1 MPEAAESIDMA
12 KTIAVT
18 GKGGTGKT
26 VVAALIIRHL
36 KQQGEGPILAIDAD
50 PDANLATVLGVK
62 VPKTIGDVREE
73 TLKEIRA
80 LPAGMSKQ
88 AYIEAGLHEV
98 IVETEAV
105 DFLAMG
111 RSEGPGCYC
120 YINNL
125 LRKFSEDVEPS
136 YKWVVLDNEA
146 GMEHISRRTTSRVH
160 SLLMIVS
167 DNPLSI
173 DCAERVNRLVRELKS
188 KVKNK
193 YVVVNGTR
201 HGLSDRSRQR
211 LQNLGLELAGEIAWD
226 PAVDECVLNGTSF
239 YELNG
244 TPAVLQIAEVMK
256 NIV

>member
-1 MPEAAESIDMA
+1 MA

-26 VVAALIIRHL
+26 IVAALIIRHL
-36 KQQGEGPILAIDAD
+36 KRQGDGPILAIDAD
-50 PDANLATVLGVK
+50 PDANLATVLGIE

-73 TLKEIRA
+73 TLKEIRS

-98 IVETEAV
+98 IVETDAV
-105 DFLAMG
+105 DFVAMG

-125 LRKFSEDVEPS
+125 LRKFSEDVERS

-160 SLLMIVS
+160 SLLMVVN

-173 DCAERVNRLVRELKS
+173 DCAERVNTLVHDLKS
-188 KVKNK
+188 EVQNK
-193 YVVVNGTR
+193 YALVNGVR
-201 HGLSDRSRQR
+201 RGLSDRSRQR
-211 LQNLGLELAGEIAWD
+211 LQSLDLEVAGEIAWD
-226 PAVDECVLNGTSF
+226 PAVDECVLNGISL

-244 TPAVLQIAEVMK
+244 SPAVLQMAEVMEH
-256 NIV
+256 IG

>member
-1 MPEAAESIDMA
+1 MA

-26 VVAALIIRHL
+26 IVAALIIRHL
-36 KQQGEGPILAIDAD
+36 KRQGDGPILAIDAD
-50 PDANLATVLGVK
+50 PDANLATVLGIE

-73 TLKEIRA
+73 TLKEIRS

-105 DFLAMG
+105 DFVAMG

-125 LRKFSEDVEPS
+125 LRKFSEDVERS

-160 SLLMIVS
+160 SLLMVVN

-173 DCAERVNRLVRELKS
+173 DCAERVNTLVHDLKS
-188 KVKNK
+188 EVQNK
-193 YVVVNGTR
+193 YALVNGVR
-201 HGLSDRSRQR
+201 RGLSDRSRQR
-211 LQNLGLELAGEIAWD
+211 LQSLDLEVAGEIAWD
-226 PAVDECVLNGTSF
+226 PAVDECVLNGISL

-244 TPAVLQIAEVMK
+244 SPAVLQMAEVMEH
-256 NIV
+256 IG